1 MELTHDQRVQ
11 RGIAILDGL
20 GPEGWRD
27 RVDLDDLEIASGYRC
42 ILGQVYGEYFLAP
55 KKLHGMMYP
64 VHYGFHTSFAM
75 DARAVE
81 ELNAAWRK
89 ALS

>member
-27 RVDLDDLEIASGYRC
+27 RVDLDDLEIADGTCC
-42 ILGQVYGEYFLAP
+42 ILGQVFGNFYEMPA
-55 KKLHGMMYP
+55 KLRGVMYS
-64 VHYGFHTSFAM
+64 VEYGFNTSFAL
-75 DARAVE
+75 DGWVAVK
-81 ELNAAWRK
+81 LNAAWRK